1 MAPVPVFIS
10 AGEASGDMYAARLA
24 LALRRRLDVDLFGM
38 GGPRMREAGVDTV
51 VDISEVGVLGVVEIV
66 RKLPALRRA
75 WKRLLS
81 EIERRRPALA
91 ILTDFPAFHL
101 RLSRV
106 LRRKRIRNVY
116 FVCPQF
122 WAWRPWRVRLVK
134 RRFVRALCIFPFEED
149 FYRHAGVPTDWIG
162 HPLVDSVRI
171 SMTRE
176 AFAQRFGLDP
186 RLPIVAVLA
195 GSRASELAH
204 HMPQLVPAVAL
215 MNSTN
220 STNSMNSASQ
230 RQFVFALAPGLTV
243 AQLKA
248 HMGTLAPA
256 VTIVEDAT
264 YDLLAAAEVAIVSS
278 GTATVEAALLGVPM
292 VVVYRV
298 APFTAWVVRRL
309 ARTRLFAMVNVLAG
323 KEVVPELIQ
332 DAFTPER
339 VVGETERLLASA
351 EARAAMCRELANVR
365 EKLGPPGAIDRA
377 ADIIAEMLRN
387 QPLV

>member
-1 MAPVPVFIS
+1 MTRIPVLIS

-24 LALRRRLDVDLFGM
+24 VALRRLADVDLFGM
-38 GGPRMREAGVDTV
+38 GGPKMREAGVDTV
-51 VDISEVGVLGVVEIV
+51 VDATEVGVLGVVEIV

-75 WKRLLS
+75 WKRLMS
-81 EIERRRPALA
+81 EIERRGPRLA

-106 LRRKRIRNVY
+106 LCRKHVRNVY

-134 RRFVRALCIFPFEED
+134 RRFVRGLCIFPFEED
-149 FYRHAGVPTDWIG
+149 FYRHAGVQADWIG
-162 HPLVDSVRI
+162 HPLVDSVRP
-171 SMTRE
+171 SLTRE
-176 AFAQRFGLDP
+176 AFAQRYGLNP
-186 RLPIVAVLA
+186 KLPIVAILP
-195 GSRASELAH
+195 GSRPSELAH
-204 HMPQLVPAVAL
+204 HMPQLVPAVAQ
-215 MNSTN
+215 MNT
-220 STNSMNSASQ
+220 AGQ
-230 RQFVFALAPGLTV
+230 RQFVFAVAPGLAL

-248 HMGTLAPA
+248 HMGTLAR
-256 VTIVEDAT
+256 VTIVENAT
-264 YDLLAAAEVAIVSS
+264 YELLGAADVAIVSS
-278 GTATVEAALLGVPM
+278 GTATIEAALLGAPM

-332 DAFTPER
+332 NAFTPEQ
-339 VVGETERLLASA
+339 VVRETERLLASS
-351 EARAAMCRELANVR
+351 EDRAAMRRELAGVR

-377 ADIIAEMLRN
+377 ADIIAEMIRN
-387 QPLV
+387 QPLA

>member
-24 LALRRRLDVDLFGM
+24 LALRQRADVDLFGM
-38 GGPRMREAGVDTV
+38 GGPKMREAGVDTL

-75 WKRLLS
+75 WRRLLS
-81 EIERRRPALA
+81 EIERRGPRLA

-106 LRRKRIRNVY
+106 LRRKHVRNIY

-134 RRFVRALCIFPFEED
+134 RRFAHGLCIFPFEED
-149 FYRHAGVPTDWIG
+149 FYRKAGVQTDWIG
-162 HPLVDSVRI
+162 HPLVDFVRA
-171 SMTRE
+171 SLTRE
-176 AFAQRFGLDP
+176 AVAQRYGLNP
-186 RLPIVAVLA
+186 KLPIVAVLP
-195 GSRASELAH
+195 GSRPSELAH
-204 HMPQLVPAVAL
+204 HMPQLVPAVAQ
-215 MNSTN
+215 
-220 STNSMNSASQ
+220 MNSAGQ
-230 RQFVFALAPGLTV
+230 RQFVFAVAPGLTQ

-248 HMGTLAPA
+248 HMGRLAPG
-256 VTIVEDAT
+256 VTVVENAT
-264 YDLLAAAEVAIVSS
+264 YELLGAADVAIVSS
-278 GTATVEAALLGVPM
+278 GTATIEAALLGVPM

-298 APFTAWVVRRL
+298 APFTAWIVRRL

-339 VVGETERLLASA
+339 VILESERLLASA
-351 EARAAMCRELANVR
+351 EDRAAMRRELAKVR

-377 ADIIAEMLRN
+377 ADIIAEMIRN
-387 QPLV
+387 QSLA

>member
-1 MAPVPVFIS
+1 MAPVPVLIS

-24 LALRRRLDVDLFGM
+24 LALRQRLDVDLFGM

-81 EIERRRPALA
+81 EVERRRPALA
-91 ILTDFPAFHL
+91 VLTDFPAFHL

-149 FYRHAGVPTDWIG
+149 FYRQAGVPTDWIG
-162 HPLVDSVRI
+162 HPLVDSVRT

-186 RLPIVAVLA
+186 ELPIVAVLP
-195 GSRASELAH
+195 GSRPSELAH

-215 MNSTN
+215 MNSMN
-220 STNSMNSASQ
+220 STNSMNSAGQ
-230 RQFVFALAPGLTV
+230 KQFVFALAPGLTA

-256 VTIVEDAT
+256 PTIVENAT

-298 APFTAWVVRRL
+298 APFTAWVVRHL

-339 VVGETERLLASA
+339 VVDETQRLLGSA
-351 EARAAMCRELANVR
+351 EARAVMCRELANVR

-387 QPLV
+387 QPSV